1 MPFPPAGRN
10 IVVRQPSR
18 PGVRCI
24 ENQELMGE
32 AERWK
37 RAGRLPDPGFI
48 THVASVIGLRLRAI
62 RMHCSSAKSVRRD
75 SAGRSGAPVLGGRAF
90 EV

>member
-1 MPFPPAGRN
+1 MHPPCDPTRTYLSEL
-10 IVVRQPSR
+10 RY
-18 PGVRCI
+18 
-24 ENQELMGE
+24 QELMGE